1 MYIFVIMLFV
11 ICYICYGIF
20 LMECNLRIH
29 WRYSTILKTSNDS
42 EVTFFDRPK
51 YVYSESAFNAL
62 YIEIKQIFKKF
73 PSDKMNGIKN
83 ALFSRAPTHH
93 SFTFNLRFLYELKH
107 KVRVLKLC
115 VGFFIFDS
123 VSVFLKLQIVNWSCK
138 FPTFPSFR
146 FCSLHW
152 NQKLGKLGKFF
163 RAYNCFV
170 GGSCKFLRFL
180 SFQFWYLYWNRKLG
194 ELGNFFNVCNC
205 LVGGSFKFPRLPSFR
220 FCSLHWNQKLGKLGH
235 FFKACNCL
243 VGGSC
248 KFPRF
253 PSFRFCPLYCT
264 GKLEHFFKTSN
275 CFVGGSWKFQ
285 TENSKIFP
293 RHVK

>member
-1 MYIFVIMLFV
+1 MPFFRELQLIAVLLLICDSCMSWNTRFVF
-11 ICYICYGIF
+11 
-20 LMECNLRIH
+20 
-29 WRYSTILKTSNDS
+29 
-42 EVTFFDRPK
+42 
-51 YVYSESAFNAL
+51 
-62 YIEIKQIFKKF
+62 
-73 PSDKMNGIKN
+73 
-83 ALFSRAPTHH
+83 
-93 SFTFNLRFLYELKH
+93 
-107 KVRVLKLC
+107 LKLC
-115 VGFFIFDS
+115 VGFFVFDS
-123 VSVFLKLQIVNWSCK
+123 VSIFLKLQIVNWSCK

-170 GGSCKFLRFL
+170 GGSSKFPRFL
-180 SFQFWYLYWNRKLG
+180 SFQFWYLY
-194 ELGNFFNVCNC
+194 
-205 LVGGSFKFPRLPSFR
+205 
-220 FCSLHWNQKLGKLGH
+220 WNQKLGKLGH

-243 VGGSC
+243 VGESC

-264 GKLEHFFKTSN
+264 RKLGHFLKTCN